1 MTLPAAQQEA
11 GFDAAALD
19 AYLRGAVDGLSGPM
33 RLERIGGGQS
43 NPTFFVSYDDRALVL
58 RKQPPGE
65 LLPSAHAIDREYRVI
80 SALSRTGVSVPPALL
95 YCQDR
100 SIVGTPFYLMEKVEG
115 RVFHDCTLPGLAPQE
130 RNAMYASLAQTL
142 AALHNVDVAAVGL
155 ADYGKPG
162 NYFARQIARWGRQW
176 DLSRS
181 RDDAHIDHLRAW
193 LPEHVPANET
203 VSLVHG
209 DYRIGNAMFHP
220 TEPRVVALLDWEL
233 STLGHPLADLAHTAI
248 AWLSR
253 PDEYGGVAG
262 FDLDALGLPD
272 LDRFAALYG
281 SQARHGQTLQPFHL
295 AFALFRWAVIFEG
308 IAARARAGNASAD
321 NAAETG
327 RLAAAFARRAAEL
340 TAWKTPVSP
349 GTQQAGRGASDG
361 RGRD

>member
-1 MTLPAAQQEA
+1 MNAPADQHGP
-11 GFDAAALD
+11 GFDTAALD
-19 AYLRGAVDGLSGPM
+19 IFLRGAVDGLSGPM
-33 RLERIGGGQS
+33 RLERVGGGQS
-43 NPTFFVSYDDRALVL
+43 NPTFFVTYDDRALVL

-80 SALSRTGVSVPPALL
+80 SALARTDVPVPPALL
-95 YCQDR
+95 YCNDR
-100 SIVGTPFYLMEKVEG
+100 SILGTPFYLMEKVEG
-115 RVFHDCTLPGLAPQE
+115 RVFHDCTLPGLTPDE
-130 RNAMYASLAQTL
+130 RSAMYASLAETL
-142 AALHNVDVAAVGL
+142 AALHNVDAEAVGL
-155 ADYGKPG
+155 ADYGRPG

-176 DLSRS
+176 ELSRS
-181 RDDAHIDHLRAW
+181 RDDAHIDRLRNW
-193 LPEHVPANET
+193 LPEHIPADET

-253 PDEYGGVAG
+253 PDEYGGIEG
-262 FDLDALGLPD
+262 LDLAALGLPD
-272 LDRFAALYG
+272 LDRFSALYA
-281 SQARHGQTLQPFHL
+281 ARAHHGQTLQPFHL

-340 TAWKTPVSP
+340 T
-349 GTQQAGRGASDG
+349 R
-361 RGRD
+361 

>member
-1 MTLPAAQQEA
+1 MTAPAEQAETS
-11 GFDAAALD
+11 FDTAALD
-19 AYLRGAVDGLSGPM
+19 SFLRGAVHGLAGPM

-43 NPTFFVSYDDRALVL
+43 NPTFFVTYDDRSLVL

-80 SALSRTGVSVPPALL
+80 SALSRTDVPVPPALL
-95 YCQDR
+95 YCGDR
-100 SIVGTPFYLMEKVEG
+100 TILGTPFYLMEKVEG
-115 RVFHDCTLPGLAPQE
+115 RVFHDCTLPGLTPEE
-130 RNAMYASLAQTL
+130 RGAMYASLAETL

-176 DLSRS
+176 DLSR
-181 RDDAHIDHLRAW
+181 RRNDIHIDHLRAW
-193 LPEHVPANET
+193 LPEHIPADET

-233 STLGHPLADLAHTAI
+233 STLGHPLADLAHSAI

-253 PDEYGGVAG
+253 PDEYGGIQG
-262 FDLDALGLPD
+262 LDLDVLGLPD
-272 LDRFAALYG
+272 LDRFAALY
-281 SQARHGQTLQPFHL
+281 AAKVRHGQTLQPFHL

-327 RLAAAFARRAAEL
+327 RLAKAFAKRAAEL
-340 TAWKTPVSP
+340 AH
-349 GTQQAGRGASDG
+349 
-361 RGRD
+361 